1 MGADR
6 LRVLVLALVSLGL
19 IVGSAL
25 FLDWFV
31 VNLGGLGSLMGISE
45 LTIDLRAAHACRS
58 DGVCGSA
65 PISMAGLYGTM
76 STVTLW
82 TSLAFALLILVQAGA
97 RLITDQVN
105 ESLSKGGYLL
115 GIAVIMVAGSTAYFF
130 QPEVLGPGVGA
141 LDELGSASI
150 DRTWGP
156 ALMLLGAVAGIV
168 TLYYSIARDD
178 LASVTPYQPALAE
191 ARALPQRVGAEAARL
206 KSQPLPN
213 TEPDP
218 VERPTSSQ
226 AIPRPEVLRGK
237 LQFAALAAEV
247 TRGGLDA
254 RREDGSTALVIW
266 RDVVGVVARRLPP
279 VYEGATFVDVVSTA
293 GSTLRILP
301 WTRLTGELV
310 AGDGE
315 LRARAFV
322 ELVKLHCPEAK
333 LDPATRAFLER
344 QGQAAQLPDMETLA
358 AHDQRLA

>member
-31 VNLGGLGSLMGISE
+31 VDLGGLGSLMGISE

-82 TSLAFALLILVQAGA
+82 TSLAFALLIVVQAGA

-115 GIAVIMVAGSTAYFF
+115 GIAVIMAAGSTAYFF
-130 QPEVLGPGVGA
+130 QPEVLGPSVGA
-141 LDELGSASI
+141 FGELGSASI

-178 LASVTPYQPALAE
+178 LASVTPYQPVLAE

-213 TEPDP
+213 TEP
-218 VERPTSSQ
+218 ERPSSQ

-237 LQFAALAAEV
+237 LQFATLAAEV

-322 ELVKLHCPEAK
+322 ELVKLHCPDAK
-333 LDPATRAFLER
+333 LDPATRAFLES
-344 QGQAAQLPDMETLA
+344 QGQAAQLPDVETLA
-358 AHDQRLA
+358 AHDERLA